1 MSSKVATLVVGLLAI
16 AEGRSSDRETLRE
29 ANTEE
34 VLNLISPE
42 LLDRV
47 AQNLYAD
54 DTANLSAYER
64 LMQNDKRKK
73 MDYLNNIRPDLI
85 PVEREHEPV

>member
-1 MSSKVATLVVGLLAI
+1 MSTKVATLVVSLLAM
-16 AEGRSSDRETLRE
+16 AEGRNSDRNVLRD

-34 VLNLISPE
+34 VLDVISPE

-47 AQNLYAD
+47 AYHLYAD
-54 DTANLSAYER
+54 DEAHLSAYER
-64 LMQNDKRKK
+64 LMASDKRKK

-85 PVEREHEPV
+85 PT